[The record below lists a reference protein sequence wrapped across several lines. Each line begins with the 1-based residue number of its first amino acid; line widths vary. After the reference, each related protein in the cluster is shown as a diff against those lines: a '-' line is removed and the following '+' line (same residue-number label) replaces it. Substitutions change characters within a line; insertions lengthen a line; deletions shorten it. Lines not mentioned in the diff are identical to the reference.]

1 MVATVLLV
9 ALLLFLFVKSITE
22 YCRSETYYGSLPY
35 RGNHLHCRNKRVDIE
50 EIDDAADWYGTEALE
65 QVDGMDGHRFEYF
78 CAEVLGKNGFT
89 QVQVTRGSGDQ
100 GVDILAEKDGV
111 KYAVQCKKYS
121 AALGN
126 TPVQEVNA
134 GKLYYGCH
142 VGVVMTN
149 STFTMGAI
157 ELAKVTGV
165 LLWDRARL
173 QEMMGVPGAQNWG
186 QKEMTRAFAESQLI
200 GRDEFMWAY
209 GTLLMQLHGDA
220 EFMSFIYRLRRRLN
234 GAELTHT
241 RAANK
246 EIMNAFYY
254 SDANG
259 RFAPVREIV
268 DQVKSYGKQ
277 ASAHISIY
285 YAMYVLDLK

>member
-9 ALLLFLFVKSITE
+9 ALLLFLFVKSITG

-35 RGNHLHCRNKRVDIE
+35 RGNHAHCRSKSVDIE
-50 EIDDAADWYGTEALE
+50 AMDDEVDWYEADALA
-65 QVDGMDGHRFEYF
+65 QVDAMDGHSFEYF

-111 KYAVQCKKYS
+111 KYAVQCKHYS

-149 STFTMGAI
+149 SAFTMGAV

-165 LLWDRARL
+165 LLWDRTRL
-173 QEMMGVPGAQNWG
+173 QEMMGLSGAQNWG
-186 QKEMTRAFAESQLI
+186 QREMTCAFAESQLI
-200 GRDEFMWAY
+200 GRDGFMWTY
-209 GTLLMQLHGDA
+209 GTLLAQLHSDG

-246 EIMNAFYY
+246 EIMDAFYY
-254 SDANG
+254 GDANG
-259 RFAPVREIV
+259 RFAPVREIA
-268 DQVKSYGKQ
+268 DKVKPYGKQ